1 MSAEERD
8 IVDHVSKAV
17 NNNETA
23 PKQKHV
29 RGCILYTWD
38 TKSSQGFWSTLKL
51 QNPQGDEVQAFKS
64 LVTIHK
70 VLRDGHPSVLLQ
82 GFRELSYLEILAS
95 YSQRTPRGYSQLLR
109 AYVNFLKTKLN
120 FHQARPEFRGN
131 MSYEDYLALKQSSN
145 PNEGLFH
152 SSLFSSS
159 LLNSDLFM
167 WQLRGCVNPHELAG

>member
-8 IVDHVSKAV
+8 LVDHVSKAV

-38 TKSSQGFWSTLKL
+38 TKSSQGFWTTLKL
-51 QNPQGDEVQAFKS
+51 QNPQGDEVQSFKS

-70 VLRDGHPSVLLQ
+70 VLRDGHPSVLVQ
-82 GFRELSYLEILAS
+82 AHRELAYLEVLAS
-95 YSQRTPRGYSQLLR
+95 YSQLLR

-120 FHQARPEFRGN
+120 FHHARPEFRGN

-145 PNEGLFH
+145 PNEG
-152 SSLFSSS
+152 
-159 LLNSDLFM
+159 
-167 WQLRGCVNPHELAG
+167 